1 MAESKLTVII
11 ERLQAMVEDNRGE
24 MQTREFM
31 QFGVPVCRVTYQH
44 LNHQWVL
51 ERYEPDRL
59 LYFDDLDLVAIEIFD
74 CLYDFRHSF

>member
-1 MAESKLTVII
+1 MAESKLMVII
-11 ERLQAMVEDNRGE
+11 ERLQAMVEDTRGE

-31 QFGVPVCRVTYQH
+31 QFGVPVFRVTYQH
-44 LNHQWVL
+44 LNQQWVL